1 MLWVGGGC
9 KGGGNTDREEGEKG
23 GGTNSVCISMNP
35 RRPSALLLLLL
46 SFTLSL
52 EVDSRNK
59 TVGAGVAV
67 RVEKRAILSIIIDEF
82 CVCEWRVEGV
92 RMRNRWVGFWGGWAR

>member
-1 MLWVGGGC
+1 
-9 KGGGNTDREEGEKG
+9 
-23 GGTNSVCISMNP
+23 MNP
-35 RRPSALLLLLL
+35 CRPSALLLLLL
-46 SFTLSL
+46 LLSFSFSLSL
-52 EVDSRNK
+52 EVDSKNK

-67 RVEKRAILSIIIDEF
+67 RVEKRAILSIIIDGF